1 MDITEFPSGVI
12 EHLGWYVYRLND
24 PRDGSTFYVG
34 KGKGNRVFAHMR
46 GEVAATDDDELL
58 SNKLKQIREI
68 RLAGL
73 EVIHVIHRHGMT
85 DEKTAYE
92 VEAALIDAYPGL
104 TNIMNGAGSNEF
116 GAAHVKELIATYQ
129 PETITFHHKA
139 LMISVNRSAKDSELY
154 DAAKVDGAN
163 KLQSI
168 WHITVPGILPTYV
181 VMFLLAV
188 SNILSNGFDQY
199 FMFYNPMVA
208 DRIEVLDYYV
218 YKVGF
223 YINDYSYSITLGML
237 KSLIGIALLFMSN
250 AISKKIRGN
259 SII

>member
-12 EHLGWYVYRLND
+12 EHLGWYVYRLID

-46 GEVAATDDDELL
+46 GEVAAADDDELL

-68 RLAGL
+68 RLAG
-73 EVIHVIHRHGMT
+73 
-85 DEKTAYE
+85 
-92 VEAALIDAYPGL
+92 LIDAYPGL

-154 DAAKVDGAN
+154 DAVRFSWRINVSRASQAEVILATVRGIVRGVFIADKWFKSTRENFPTMKYWDEDPDFEATQSSRYGFEGREAPPEIAN
-163 KLQSI
+163 L
-168 WHITVPGILPTYV
+168 Y
-181 VMFLLAV
+181 
-188 SNILSNGFDQY
+188 
-199 FMFYNPMVA
+199 
-208 DRIEVLDYYV
+208 
-218 YKVGF
+218 
-223 YINDYSYSITLGML
+223 LG
-237 KSLIGIALLFMSN
+237 
-250 AISKKIRGN
+250 KKIPDELRKKGAMSPVRYSPN
-259 SII
+259 F